1 MMWRLAKKMMKT
13 ICVFCGSSDNIHP
26 DYKQAGRLMGRTLA
40 ENSISV
46 VFGGGRDG
54 VMGAVADGA
63 LQAGGEVIGVLIESM
78 NTPALAHPG
87 VTRMEVLATMHERKA
102 RMHTLADGFIVLPG
116 GLGTLEELF
125 EMITWKQIGVHEKPI
140 GLLNVR
146 RYFDPLHAMLLHAE
160 REGFVFREHRQMLL
174 SAEEPQ
180 SLLNALEGHQHPGE
194 AVRRW
199 MRWDE

>member
-1 MMWRLAKKMMKT
+1 MES

-26 DYKQAGRLMGRTLA
+26 DYKQAGRLTGRVLA
-40 ENSISV
+40 ENGISI

-63 LQAGGEVIGVLIESM
+63 LDVGGKVTGVLIESM
-78 NTPALAHPG
+78 NIPAIAHPG
-87 VTRMEVLATMHERKA
+87 ITRMEVAATMHERKA
-102 RMHTLADGFIVLPG
+102 RMQALADAFIVLPG

-146 RYFDPLHAMLLHAE
+146 GYFDPLQAMLLHAE
-160 REGFVFREHRQMLL
+160 REGFLFSEHRQMLL

-180 SLLNALEGHQHPGE
+180 TLLDTIKGHQHPGE
-194 AVRRW
+194 AARRW
-199 MRWDE
+199 MRQDE